1 MTITDI
7 KIRKLFHGGNVLAL
21 VSIAL
26 DDEFAVHDIKVIQGA
41 ERMFVAMPSRRGN
54 DGVFRDVAHPISA
67 QTRQRM
73 EQQILEAYQRY
84 VAEQA
89 AQEVPAAQ

>member
-73 EQQILEAYQRY
+73 EQQSLEAYQRY